1 MIIARVHVLYGWSTL
16 LLHCRASR
24 ASDSVEER
32 VSRDTRVSLAKN
44 AFLILSDR
52 LGGVE
57 HSSSGPNPKYV
68 PVPELDL
75 HAVCLLF

>member
-1 MIIARVHVLYGWSTL
+1 MLLFSDLLVLKIKRLETKVKFLFL
-16 LLHCRASR
+16 LDELFKKDELS
-24 ASDSVEER
+24 
-32 VSRDTRVSLAKN
+32 KIYIK
-44 AFLILSDR
+44 FLSDR